1 MGVMSDEPAGAVGHN
16 LKFVSR
22 SDQGGRGD
30 GVQINVVDGYAYV
43 GHMFTGGVSVIDVR
57 DPRDPQYV
65 RFIPA
70 PPNSWSIHL
79 QAHENLLLVMN
90 GVDIYKA
97 ELGIE
102 KGVYYSKPFADT
114 FGEQERHFAAGMR
127 VFDIS
132 NRAEPREI
140 GFMPVQGF
148 GVHRIWY
155 DGGRYAYISA
165 LLDGYTDAIQLV
177 VDMADPTHPQ
187 EVGRWWLPGM
197 WRAGGEEP
205 TWRPGDRFAL
215 HHSII
220 SGTTAYGAWRD
231 GGLTLLDV
239 SDPTQ
244 PQLIAHRNWRPPFGG
259 GSHTALP
266 LPDRQLVI
274 VADESIADHCEDQVK
289 YVWVVDV
296 REPSNPVT
304 ISTFPTPDEDDYC
317 AKGGHFGPHN
327 LHENRPGSFQSS
339 ELIFAT
345 YQNAGVRIFDIRN
358 QFQPRQVAFYVP
370 PAPEKMFDP
379 RPASQRQIQTC
390 DVFVDRKGM
399 LYVTDYN
406 SGLYILEYTG

>member
-1 MGVMSDEPAGAVGHN
+1 MSDEPAGAVSHN
-16 LKFVSR
+16 LTFVSR

-30 GVQINVVDGYAYV
+30 GVQINVVDGYAYI

-57 DPRDPQYV
+57 DPRDPKYV
-65 RFIPA
+65 RFIAA

-90 GVDIYKA
+90 GVDIYQA

-114 FGEQERHFAAGMR
+114 FGDQGRHFAAGMR

-132 NRAEPREI
+132 NRVEPREI

-177 VDMADPTHPQ
+177 VDMADPAHPQ

-215 HHSII
+215 HHSIV

-239 SDPTQ
+239 SDPTK

-296 REPSNPVT
+296 REPANPVT

-339 ELIFAT
+339 DLIFAT
-345 YQNAGVRIFDIRN
+345 YQNAGVRVFDIRN

-370 PAPEKMFDP
+370 PAPEQMFDP
-379 RPASQRQIQTC
+379 RPASQQQIQTC
-390 DVFVDRKGM
+390 DVFVDRNGM

-406 SGLYILEYTG
+406 AGLYILEYTG

>member
-1 MGVMSDEPAGAVGHN
+1 MGVMSDEPTGAVGHN
-16 LKFVSR
+16 LTFVSR

-57 DPRDPQYV
+57 DPRDAKYV
-65 RFIPA
+65 RFIAA

-90 GVDIYKA
+90 GVDIYQA

-114 FGEQERHFAAGMR
+114 FGEQERRFAAGMR

-215 HHSII
+215 HHSIV

-239 SDPTQ
+239 GDPAK
-244 PQLIAHRNWRPPFGG
+244 PRLIAHRNWRPPFGG

-266 LPDRQLVI
+266 LPDRRLVI
-274 VADESIADHCEDQVK
+274 VADESIADYCEDQVK

-296 REPSNPVT
+296 REPANPVT
-304 ISTFPTPDEDDYC
+304 ISTFPTPSEDDYC

-345 YQNAGVRIFDIRN
+345 YQNAGVRVFDIRN
-358 QFQPRQVAFYVP
+358 QFQPQQVAFYVP

-390 DVFVDRKGM
+390 DVFVDRNGM

-406 SGLYILEYTG
+406 AGLYILEYTG